1 MNRNQFVIVL
11 VAARLTL
18 LVPTVASAA
27 PADRNVAVIAVPG
40 GGQPNCAKIDAEG
53 TIHLVFQSAEGPQY
67 ANSTDQGKTF
77 SRPIPIVDRQ
87 SRKPGLEFSAWDM
100 AVGPEGRVHVVM
112 GTNAWKLKLPKEEWG
127 CFYARLDPGL
137 KTFTP
142 VANINHKPSE
152 GFSIASDERGNVTA
166 CWLSDKLYA
175 NISHDH
181 GATFG
186 PTVEIDPTFNP
197 CNCCTTSVT
206 YGADGKLAV
215 LYREETNN
223 DRDMFLV
230 LWDQGQNEVSRT
242 RVSTTLWNIDA
253 CPMSY
258 YTITAVPDGYV
269 AVWPTDG
276 QIYFARLNANGGLLS
291 PVEIKT
297 PGMTGMRTGMLTLSG
312 ADGKTLVAWNYEK
325 QLHWQLYDA
334 AGRAAGRPGS
344 ATSAGKG
351 AAGVVGKDGQFVLF
365 R

>member
-1 MNRNQFVIVL
+1 MNCNCVVIVL
-11 VAARLTL
+11 VAAGLTL
-18 LVPTVASAA
+18 VVSAAASAA
-27 PADRNVAVIAVPG
+27 PVDRSVAVVAVPG

-67 ANSTDQGKTF
+67 ANSTDQGQTF

-137 KTFTP
+137 KSFTP
-142 VANINHKPSE
+142 VTNINHKPSE
-152 GFSIASDERGNVTA
+152 GFSLAADGHGNVTA

-175 NISHDH
+175 NVSHDR

-186 PTVEIDPTFNP
+186 PTIELDPKFDP
-197 CNCCTTSVT
+197 CNCCTTTSA
-206 YGADGKLAV
+206 YGTDGKLAV

-223 DRDMFLV
+223 DRDIFLV
-230 LWDQGQNEVSRT
+230 LWDQAKNEVSRT
-242 RVSTTLWNIDA
+242 RVSTILWNIDA

-258 YTITAVPDGYV
+258 YTITAVRDGYV

-276 QIYFARLNANGGLLS
+276 QIYFARLNAKGELLS
-291 PVEIKT
+291 PAEIKT
-297 PGMTGMRTGMLTLSG
+297 PGTTGMRTGMLTLSA
-312 ADGKTLVAWNYEK
+312 ADGKTLVAWNNEK

-334 AGRAAGRPGS
+334 TGRAAGRPGS
-344 ATSAGKG
+344 AATAGKG
-351 AAGVVGKDGQFVLF
+351 AAGVVAQDGRFVLF